1 MYSPHRV
8 NTAQGKYC
16 FILHY
21 IYATFKKELQEEGK
35 KEANLQSDGEHQDSE
50 NNRSEGPISE
60 HLENTLRCHMHLCPP
75 RSRGT
80 ETTTMTTVQA
90 RTGRGRR
97 DGATATRAARRA
109 LSTPAARYSN
119 PVPCTTTD
127 K

>member
-1 MYSPHRV
+1 MYLPHRV
-8 NTAQGKYC
+8 NDFT
-16 FILHY
+16 LHY
-21 IYATFKKELQEEGK
+21 THNVQKGPQEEGK
-35 KEANLQSDGEHQDSE
+35 KEANLQSDGEHQHSE
-50 NNRSEGPISE
+50 NNRSEGPVSK
-60 HLENTLRCHMHLCPP
+60 HLENMLRCHTRLCPP

-97 DGATATRAARRA
+97 DGATATRDARRA
-109 LSTPAARYSN
+109 LSTPAARYAN